1 MKRWKIVN
9 KGKGEAKGLK
19 MDKIIKILL
28 ENRGL
33 KTKKQKEE
41 FLNPKLETV
50 TPKSVGIDLKELKKA
65 LKRMY
70 KAIKEKEKIVVFGDY
85 DVDGICGSAILWET
99 LHGLGANVLPYIPH
113 RIDEGYGLSVK

>member
-65 LKRMY
+65 LKRIVV
-70 KAIKEKEKIVVFGDY
+70 KRSPLISLEKFPIAIAIKTNIV
-85 DVDGICGSAILWET
+85 ST
-99 LHGLGANVLPYIPH
+99 
-113 RIDEGYGLSVK
+113 